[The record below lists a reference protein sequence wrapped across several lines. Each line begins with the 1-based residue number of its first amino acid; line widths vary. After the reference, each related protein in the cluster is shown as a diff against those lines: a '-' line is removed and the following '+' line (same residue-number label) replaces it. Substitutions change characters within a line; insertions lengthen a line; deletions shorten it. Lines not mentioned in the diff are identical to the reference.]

1 MDRGIS
7 GDETLIPW
15 IPGSGVLSQ
24 EALILRMSHPV
35 PFGTLL
41 LGHSPGSSSSTMEPG
56 ESMVV
61 WQALILRMSHPVPR
75 HSLSGTLPR
84 LLQEPGESMVVWQA
98 LPDPQGLRVT
108 DPGSPSCG

>member
-1 MDRGIS
+1 MRHSYPGSQDPGIES
-7 GDETLIPW
+7 GDT
-15 IPGSGVLSQ
+15 
-24 EALILRMSHPV
+24 HPTDESSCAIRHS
-35 PFGTLL
+35 FLGTLPKL
-41 LGHSPGSSSSTMEPG
+41 LQELG
-56 ESMVV
+56 ESMGV

-84 LLQEPGESMVVWQA
+84 PIGPGESMVVWQA